1 MSTKRPR
8 PASLAIWGL
17 LGAFAVLQAV
27 AWTTGG
33 PPRLPWGM
41 AQVAIGWVIMLI
53 LAAAATRGIER
64 LAAEL
69 SASADAHRAIRTE
82 VEQLQ
87 MHNAMLEVLARTVNV
102 PLAFHSI
109 AERIAR
115 IVPCD
120 RVGLALLNDNS
131 DEFQTYTARLN
142 DEEPR
147 AQPRPEV
154 VFKMDGTAIGAVVRS
169 RASLIVD
176 DIAIGSS
183 EFLDM
188 NITHSSGFVSALVIP
203 LVSNERAVGTLNVVS
218 RRPRA
223 FSQAHV
229 NALLPVTEIL
239 AMAHVAQ
246 QLQVTATK
254 HRTMEKMTNLTQA
267 VATEISSAVQTV
279 ISRCHSIDRANPDPR
294 LHRDLDTIARQA
306 QRISALLDRM
316 RSASHR
322 RPAPVEEHAGVQ

>member
-53 LAAAATRGIER
+53 LAAAATRGVER

-142 DEEPR
+142 DEEP
-147 AQPRPEV
+147 
-154 VFKMDGTAIGAVVRS
+154 
-169 RASLIVD
+169 
-176 DIAIGSS
+176 
-183 EFLDM
+183 
-188 NITHSSGFVSALVIP
+188 
-203 LVSNERAVGTLNVVS
+203 
-218 RRPRA
+218 
-223 FSQAHV
+223 
-229 NALLPVTEIL
+229 VTEIL

-267 VATEISSAVQTV
+267 IATEINSAVQTIV
-279 ISRCHSIDRANPDPR
+279 SRCHTIDRANPDPR